1 MNRKLLSVFLLIS
14 ILLTASCGSSPSGPV
29 SGDDT
34 SATTT
39 DTAESETTA
48 ARIEPVLPD
57 TRWEGYKFRV
67 LTKGDTNVHWKSKD
81 IAAAE
86 ENGDVINDAVYARN
100 MKVYERFGVEMVDI
114 PSPNGTGDLTSPL
127 RKSVMASSDDYD
139 MVASGYNDVPKAL
152 AGDGMLMELHNVP
165 YMDLSK
171 PWYDQN
177 ANEQTSLD
185 GKLFATVGDMILM
198 DNEATYGVL
207 FNKKLAEDYGFEN
220 FYEKVKDGTWTID
233 YMTECSRAVAKD
245 LDGDG
250 VMGEKDQW
258 GCIGEPFNTYAYMV
272 GCGVQAY
279 EKNKDDIPVFTVNSE
294 RFHDSFV
301 KAFQLNRDDKS
312 TMFSDNFKSATDV
325 FAEFI
330 DPAFSESRVLF
341 NVAGLVRVT
350 VFRAMETD
358 FGILPMPKFDKEQK
372 EYFSIVSTGSA
383 NTISI
388 PVTADAERSGAVIEA
403 LSAESHYILTP
414 AFYDTVLKTKAAR
427 DDDSADMLDIIFANR
442 IFDVAYIYDWGGL
455 IGSINNLKNA
465 DKISSTVESKL
476 KSAETS
482 LEKTITAYKE
492 LE

>member
-1 MNRKLLSVFLLIS
+1 MNRKILSA
-14 ILLTASCGSSPSGPV
+14 ILLMSLILSASCGSAPTDGAV
-29 SGDDT
+29 T
-34 SATTT
+34 SEEQLT
-39 DTAESETTA
+39 ESTETEETTE
-48 ARIEPVLPD
+48 ARIEPDLPD
-57 TRWEGYKFRV
+57 TKWEGYQFRV

-81 IAAAE
+81 IAATE
-86 ENGDVINDAVYARN
+86 ENGDVINDAVYKRN
-100 MKVYERFGVEMVDI
+100 MKIYDRFGVEMVDI
-114 PSPNGTGDLTSPL
+114 PSPNGTWDLSAPL
-127 RKSVMASSDDYD
+127 RKSVMAASDDYD
-139 MVASGYNDVPKAL
+139 MVSSGYNDVPKNL
-152 AGDGMLMELHNVP
+152 AGDGMLMELHSVP

-312 TMFSDNFKSATDV
+312 TMFSENFKAADV
-325 FAEFI
+325 YAEVI
-330 DPAFSESRVLF
+330 DPAFSEGRVMF

-372 EYFSIVSTGSA
+372 EYFSIMSTSA
-383 NTISI
+383 TNTISI

>member
-67 LTKGDTNVHWKSKD
+67 LTKGDTSGHWKSRD

-114 PSPNGTGDLTSPL
+114 PSPNGTWDLTSPL
-127 RKSVMASSDDYD
+127 RKSVMAASDDYD
-139 MVASGYNDVPKAL
+139 MVSSGYNDVPKNL
-152 AGDGMLMELHNVP
+152 AGDGMLMELHSVP

-177 ANEQTSLD
+177 ANEQLSID

-198 DNEATYGVL
+198 DNEATLCVL
-207 FNKKLAEDYGFEN
+207 FNKKLADDYGFEN
-220 FYEKVKDGTWTID
+220 FYDMVKRGTWTID
-233 YMTECSRAVAKD
+233 RMTEFAKQAAKD

-258 GCIGEPFNTYAYMV
+258 GNIGEPLNTYAFMV
-272 GCGVQAY
+272 GCGVAAV
-279 EKNKDDIPVFTVNSE
+279 KKVDDIPVFDVKNEHFYDAFTKAVN
-294 RFHDSFV
+294 
-301 KAFQLNRDDKS
+301 LNRDNKV
-312 TMFSDNFKSATDV
+312 TMFSDNFKAADV
-325 FAEFI
+325 WADII
-330 DPAFSESRVLF
+330 DPAFTEGRVLF
-341 NVAGLVRVT
+341 NTAGLVRVT

-358 FGILPMPKFDKEQK
+358 FGILPLPKYDESQK
-372 EYFSIVSTGSA
+372 EYNSMVSIGCA
-383 NTISI
+383 NSI
-388 PVTADAERSGAVIEA
+388 AIPATADAERCGAVIEA
-403 LSAESHYILTP
+403 LSAEGYYTLTP
-414 AFYDTVLKTKAAR
+414 AYYDIVLKTKNAR
-427 DDDSADMLDIIFANR
+427 DDASSEMLDIIFDNR
-442 IFDVAYIYDWGGL
+442 IFDIAYMFDWGGI
-455 IGSINNLKNA
+455 IGSINGLKT
-465 DKISSTVESKL
+465 DGKISSTIDSKL
-476 KSAETS
+476 KAAEKA
-482 LEKTITAYKE
+482 LEKTLTAYAE

>member
-100 MKVYERFGVEMVDI
+100 MKIYDRFGVEMVDI
-114 PSPNGTGDLTSPL
+114 PSPNDTWDLSTPL
-127 RKSVMASSDDYD
+127 RKSVMAASDDYD
-139 MVASGYNDVPKAL
+139 MVSSGYNDVPKNL
-152 AGDGMLMELHNVP
+152 AGDGMLMELHSVP

-177 ANEQTSLD
+177 ANEQLSID

-198 DNEATYGVL
+198 DNEATLCVL
-207 FNKKLAEDYGFEN
+207 FNKKLADDYGFEN
-220 FYEKVKDGTWTID
+220 FYDMVKRGTWTID
-233 YMTECSRAVAKD
+233 RMTEFAKLAAKD

-258 GCIGEPFNTYAYMV
+258 GNIGEPLNTYAFMV
-272 GCGVQAY
+272 GCGAAAV
-279 EKNKDDIPVFTVNSE
+279 KKVDDIPVFDMKNEHFYDAFTKAVN
-294 RFHDSFV
+294 
-301 KAFQLNRDDKS
+301 LNRDDKV
-312 TMFSDNFKSATDV
+312 TMFSDNFKAADV
-325 FAEFI
+325 WADII
-330 DPAFSESRVLF
+330 DPAFTEGRVLF
-341 NVAGLVRVT
+341 NTAGLVRVT
-350 VFRAMETD
+350 VFRAMETN
-358 FGILPMPKFDKEQK
+358 FGILPLPKYDESQK
-372 EYFSIVSTGSA
+372 EYNSMVSIGCA
-383 NTISI
+383 NSI
-388 PVTADAERSGAVIEA
+388 AIPATADAERCGAVIEA
-403 LSAESHYILTP
+403 LSAEGYYTLTP
-414 AFYDTVLKTKAAR
+414 AYYDIVLKTKNAR
-427 DDDSADMLDIIFANR
+427 DDASSEMLDIIFDNR
-442 IFDVAYIYDWGGL
+442 VFDIAYMFDWGGI
-455 IGSINNLKNA
+455 IGSINGLKT
-465 DKISSTVESKL
+465 DGKISSTIDSKL
-476 KSAETS
+476 KAAEKA
-482 LEKTITAYKE
+482 LEKTLTAYAE

>member
-14 ILLTASCGSSPSGPV
+14 ILLTASCASSPSGPV

-39 DTAESETTA
+39 DTAESETTV

-100 MKVYERFGVEMVDI
+100 MKVYERFGIEMVDI
-114 PSPNGTGDLTSPL
+114 PSPNGTWDLTSPL

-139 MVASGYNDVPKAL
+139 MVAAGYNDVIVNLSPV
-152 AGDGMLMELHNVP
+152 GMLMELHNVP

-220 FYEKVKDGTWTID
+220 FYEKVNDGTWTID

-312 TMFSDNFKSATDV
+312 TMFSENFKAADV
-325 FAEFI
+325 YAEVI
-330 DPAFSESRVLF
+330 DPAFSEGRVMF

-372 EYFSIVSTGSA
+372 EYFSIMSTSA
-383 NTISI
+383 TNTISI

-427 DDDSADMLDIIFANR
+427 DDDSADMLDIIFENR
-442 IFDVAYIYDWGGL
+442 IFDIAYMYDWGGL
-455 IGSINNLKNA
+455 IGSINNLKNE

>member
-57 TRWEGYKFRV
+57 TRWDGYKFRV
-67 LTKGDTNVHWKSKD
+67 LTKGDTSGHWKSRD

-114 PSPNGTGDLTSPL
+114 PSPNGTWDLTSPL

-139 MVASGYNDVPKAL
+139 MVAAGYNDVIVNLSPV
-152 AGDGMLMELHNVP
+152 GMLMELHNVP

-177 ANEQTSLD
+177 ANAQTSLD
-185 GKLFATVGDMILM
+185 GKLFATAGEMLIM

-220 FYEKVKDGTWTID
+220 FYDKVKDSTWTID

-258 GCIGEPFNTYAYMV
+258 GCIGESFNTYAYMV

-294 RFHDSFV
+294 RFHDSFI

-312 TMFSDNFKSATDV
+312 TMFSENFKAADV
-325 FAEFI
+325 FTEVI
-330 DPAFSESRVLF
+330 DPAFSEGRVMF

-372 EYFSIVSTGSA
+372 EYFSIVSTGAA

>member
-1 MNRKLLSVFLLIS
+1 MNRKILSAVLLIS
-14 ILLTASCGSSPSGPV
+14 ILLSASCGSAGPGNV
-29 SGDDT
+29 SDDST
-34 SATTT
+34 VLSTDTTT
-39 DTAESETTA
+39 DETTV

-152 AGDGMLMELHNVP
+152 AGDGMLMELHSVP

-177 ANEQTSLD
+177 ANEQLSID

-198 DNEATYGVL
+198 DNEATLCVL
-207 FNKKLAEDYGFEN
+207 FNKKLADDYGFED
-220 FYEKVKDGTWTID
+220 FYDMVKRGTWTID
-233 YMTECSRAVAKD
+233 RMTEFAKQAAKD

-258 GCIGEPFNTYAYMV
+258 GNIGEPLNTYAFMV
-272 GCGVQAY
+272 GCGVAAV
-279 EKNKDDIPVFTVNSE
+279 KKVDDIPEFDMKNEHFYDAFTKAVN
-294 RFHDSFV
+294 
-301 KAFQLNRDDKS
+301 LNRDDKV
-312 TMFSDNFKSATDV
+312 TMFSDNFKAADV
-325 FAEFI
+325 WADII
-330 DPAFSESRVLF
+330 DPAFTEGRVLF
-341 NVAGLVRVT
+341 NTAGLVRVT
-350 VFRAMETD
+350 VFRAMETN
-358 FGILPMPKFDKEQK
+358 FGILPLPKYDESQK
-372 EYFSIVSTGSA
+372 EYNSMVSIGCA
-383 NTISI
+383 NSI
-388 PVTADAERSGAVIEA
+388 AIPATADAERCGAVIEA
-403 LSAESHYILTP
+403 LSAEGYYTLTP
-414 AFYDTVLKTKAAR
+414 AYYDIVLKTKNAR
-427 DDDSADMLDIIFANR
+427 DDASSEMLDIIFDNR
-442 IFDVAYIYDWGGL
+442 IFDIAYMFDWGGI
-455 IGSINNLKNA
+455 IGSINGLKT
-465 DKISSTVESKL
+465 DGKISSTIDSKL
-476 KSAETS
+476 KAAEKA
-482 LEKTITAYKE
+482 LEKTLTAYAE